1 MLFFSLIFILK
12 LDEPFRNEKIFIIS
26 LFFKS
31 SDLCFFLSR
40 KCFFVVEILLIF
52 YPLDPDPWV
61 FLRIRIREAK
71 ILRIQRIRIRILST
85 ALNKS
90 YLVIESHKCISLV
103 LEISDLQDFTVKLKS
118 FPILR

>member
-1 MLFFSLIFILK
+1 MFLF
-12 LDEPFRNEKIFIIS
+12 
-26 LFFKS
+26 
-31 SDLCFFLSR
+31 
-40 KCFFVVEILLIF
+40 VEILLIF

-61 FLRIRIREAK
+61 FLRIRIAK